1 LTNLILRG
9 RDYRTLQPIELEI
22 DHGTII
28 DVRALSELEEEI
40 ILAPGLVDLQVN
52 GFQGVDFNH
61 FPFSEEDVLHATRA
75 LWQQGVTSFLPTV
88 ITAMPEE
95 IAQAMQRLASAC
107 QHHPDVARAVPGFHL
122 EGPFLSPEEG
132 PRGAPPREAIR
143 APDIALF
150 DSWQQAAQQHIR
162 LLTLSPEWPHSDA
175 LIKHCVAQQVRV
187 AIGHTSATPQ
197 QIHAAVDAGATLST
211 HLGNGA
217 HLQLPRHPN
226 YIWQQLAED
235 ALTATLIA
243 DGDHLP
249 ADVLKVFLRA
259 KGEQALLVS
268 DVTSFAGQPPGI
280 YDTAIGGRVQLS
292 ASGRLSIADAPQL
305 LAGSARGLLEGV
317 NFLLRQQLA
326 TLAQAI
332 EMASIRPA
340 RQLNLPQQQ
349 GLACGAPADVLLLAA
364 QPDGSVA
371 LRGCVKQGAA
381 VWSENADYL

>member
-1 LTNLILRG
+1 VTNTILRG

-22 DHGTII
+22 QQGSIV
-28 DVRALSELEEEI
+28 DVRALSELQEDV
-40 ILAPGLVDLQVN
+40 ILAPGFVDLQVN

-61 FPFSEEDVLHATRA
+61 FPFSEEAVLRATRA

-88 ITAMPEE
+88 ITAMPAV
-95 IAQAMQRLASAC
+95 ITQAMQRLASAC
-107 QHHPDVARAVPGFHL
+107 AHHPDVARAVPGFHL
-122 EGPFLSPEEG
+122 EGPFLSSDDG
-132 PRGAPPREAIR
+132 PRGAHPREAIC

-150 DSWQQAAQQHIR
+150 DCWQQAARQHIR
-162 LLTLSPEWPHSDA
+162 LLTLSPEWPQSDA
-175 LIKHCVAQQVRV
+175 LIRHCVGQQVRV
-187 AIGHTSATPQ
+187 AIGHTAASSA
-197 QIHAAVDAGATLST
+197 QIHAAVAAGATLST

-249 ADVLKVFLRA
+249 PEVLKVFLRA

-268 DVTSFAGQPPGI
+268 DVTSFAGQPPGT

-292 ASGRLSIADAPQL
+292 AAGRLCMADAPQL

-317 NFLLRQQLA
+317 NFLLRQKLT

-340 RQLNLPQQQ
+340 RQLDLPQQR
-349 GLACGAPADVLLLAA
+349 GLARGAPADVLLLASQA
-364 QPDGSVA
+364 DGSVA
-371 LRGCVKQGAA
+371 LRGCVKQGER
-381 VWSENADYL
+381 VWSNDAAA

>member
-1 LTNLILRG
+1 MTDSLLRG
-9 RDYRTLQPIELEI
+9 RDYRTLQPIELQMQDGLI
-22 DHGTII
+22 MDIRPLDTL
-28 DVRALSELEEEI
+28 DDDI
-40 ILAPGLVDLQVN
+40 ILAPGLVDLQIN

-61 FPFSEEDVLHATRA
+61 FPFSEQDVLRATRA
-75 LWQQGVTSFLPTV
+75 LWQQGVTSYLPTV
-88 ITAMPEE
+88 ITAQPEL

-107 QHHPDVARAVPGFHL
+107 QHHPDVANAVPGFHL
-122 EGPFLSPEEG
+122 EGPFLSPEDG
-132 PRGAPPREAIR
+132 PRGAHPREAIC

-150 DSWQQAAQQHIR
+150 DGWQQAAQQHIR
-162 LLTLSPEWPHSDA
+162 LLTLSPEWEHSST

-187 AIGHTSATPQ
+187 AIGHTSATAQ
-197 QIHAAVDAGATLST
+197 QIHAAVEAGATLST

-235 ALTATLIA
+235 ALAATLIA

-249 ADVLKVFLRA
+249 PEVLKVFLRA

-268 DVTSFAGQPPGI
+268 DVTAFAGQPPGI

-292 ASGRLSIADAPQL
+292 ASGRLSMADAPQL

-326 TLAQAI
+326 TLPQAI
-332 EMASIRPA
+332 EMASLRPA
-340 RQLNLPQQQ
+340 RQIGLPQQQ
-349 GLACGAPADVLLLAA
+349 GLACGAPADVLLLKA

-371 LRGCVKQGAA
+371 LRGCVKLGKRVA
-381 VWSENADYL
+381 

>member
-1 LTNLILRG
+1 MTDSLLRG
-9 RDYRTLQPIELEI
+9 RDYRTLQPIELQMQDGLI
-22 DHGTII
+22 MDIRPLDTL
-28 DVRALSELEEEI
+28 DDDT
-40 ILAPGLVDLQVN
+40 ILAPGLVDLQIN

-61 FPFSEEDVLHATRA
+61 FPFSEEDVLRATRA
-75 LWQQGVTSFLPTV
+75 LWQQGVTSYLPTV
-88 ITAMPEE
+88 ITAQPTL

-107 QHHPDVARAVPGFHL
+107 EHHPDVANAVPGFHL
-122 EGPFLSPEEG
+122 EGPFLSPEDG
-132 PRGAPPREAIR
+132 PRGAHPREAIC

-150 DSWQQAAQQHIR
+150 DGWQQAAQQHIR
-162 LLTLSPEWPHSDA
+162 LLTLSPEWEHSNE

-187 AIGHTSATPQ
+187 AIGHTSATAQ
-197 QIHAAVDAGATLST
+197 QIHTAVEAGATLST

-235 ALTATLIA
+235 ALAATLIA

-249 ADVLKVFLRA
+249 PEVLKVFLRA

-268 DVTSFAGQPPGI
+268 DVTAFAGQPPGI

-292 ASGRLSIADAPQL
+292 ASGRLSMADAPQL

-326 TLAQAI
+326 TLSQAI
-332 EMASIRPA
+332 EMASLRPA
-340 RQLNLPQQQ
+340 RQIGLPQQQ
-349 GLACGAPADVLLLAA
+349 GLACGAPADVLLLKV

-371 LRGCVKQGAA
+371 LRGCVKLGKRVA
-381 VWSENADYL
+381 

>member
-1 LTNLILRG
+1 MTDSILRG
-9 RDYRTLQPIELEI
+9 RDYRTLQPIELHI
-22 DHGTII
+22 QHGRIVAI
-28 DVRALSELEEEI
+28 RALSQLDDHV
-40 ILAPGLVDLQVN
+40 ILAPGLVDLQIN

-95 IAQAMQRLASAC
+95 ITQAMQRLASAC
-107 QHHPDVARAVPGFHL
+107 EHYPEVANAVPGFHL
-122 EGPFLSPEEG
+122 EGPFLSPEDG
-132 PRGAPPREAIR
+132 PRGAHPREAIC

-150 DSWQQAAQQHIR
+150 DGWQQAAQQRIR
-162 LLTLSPEWPHSDA
+162 LLTLSPEWEQSA
-175 LIKHCVAQQVRV
+175 RLIAHCVAQEVRV
-187 AIGHTSATPQ
+187 AIGHTSATPA
-197 QIHAAVDAGATLST
+197 QIHAAVQAGATLST

-217 HLQLPRHPN
+217 HLHLPRHPN

-235 ALTATLIA
+235 ALAATLIA

-249 ADVLKVFLRA
+249 PEVLKVFLRA

-268 DVTSFAGQPPGI
+268 DVTYLAGQPPGI

-292 ASGRLSIADAPQL
+292 ASGRLSMADAPQL

-326 TLAQAI
+326 TLPQAI

-340 RQLNLPQQQ
+340 RQIGLPQQQ
-349 GLACGAPADVLLLAA
+349 GLACGAPADLLLLTP
-364 QPDGSVA
+364 QSDGGVA
-371 LRGCVKQGAA
+371 LRACVKQGCEVWKNDVAA
-381 VWSENADYL
+381 

>member
-1 LTNLILRG
+1 MTNLILRG

-22 DHGTII
+22 EHGTII

-88 ITAMPEE
+88 ITAMPEG

-122 EGPFLSPEEG
+122 EGPFLSPEDG
-132 PRGAPPREAIR
+132 PRGAHPREAIR

-150 DSWQQAAQQHIR
+150 DSWQHAAQQYIR

-187 AIGHTSATPQ
+187 AIGHTSATPE

-305 LAGSARGLLEGV
+305 LAGSARGLLDGV

-332 EMASIRPA
+332 DMASIRPA

-364 QPDGSVA
+364 QADGSVA

>member
-1 LTNLILRG
+1 MTSSILRG

-22 DHGTII
+22 EHGCII
-28 DVRALSELEEEI
+28 KVRSLRDVEEDV

-61 FPFSEEDVLHATRA
+61 FPFSELDVLHATRA
-75 LWQQGVTSFLPTV
+75 LWQQGVTSYLPTV
-88 ITAMPEE
+88 ITAMPEA
-95 IAQAMQRLASAC
+95 IDQAMQRLASAC
-107 QHHPDVARAVPGFHL
+107 EHYADVARAVPGFHL
-122 EGPFLSPEEG
+122 EGPFLSLEDG
-132 PRGAPPREAIR
+132 PRGAHPREAIC

-150 DSWQQAAQQHIR
+150 DRWQRAAQRRIR
-162 LLTLSPEWPHSDA
+162 MLTLSPEWPQSGA
-175 LIKHCVAQQVRV
+175 LIRHCVAQQVRV
-187 AIGHTSATPQ
+187 AIGHTAATSE
-197 QIHAAVDAGATLST
+197 QIHTAVEAGATLST

-249 ADVLKVFLRA
+249 PEVLKVFLRA

-280 YDTAIGGRVQLS
+280 YHTAIGGRVQLS
-292 ASGRLSIADAPQL
+292 ASGRLSMADAPQL
-305 LAGSARGLLEGV
+305 LAGSARGLLDGV
-317 NFLLRQQLA
+317 NVLLRHKLA

-332 EMASIRPA
+332 EMASLRPA
-340 RQLNLPQQQ
+340 RQLDLPQQQ
-349 GLACGAPADVLLLAA
+349 GLACGAPADVLLLVPLA
-364 QPDGSVA
+364 DGSVT
-371 LRGCVKQGAA
+371 LRGCVKQGAR
-381 VWSENADYL
+381 VWSHDAAA